1 MAKTRAERITNIEA
15 EIQQLEN
22 QRKKLLQEQKLSG
35 KTGQTAS
42 ASAWERKDRT
52 NRLCKRMGHLESL
65 LPETIALTEEQ
76 FKAFLDKTVANS
88 FGRRILAEIK
98 SQPQTKPAEKQGFL
112 DLPYAQPAKQTTPD
126 AKPGDDADDSGD
138 EYEDTEESG

>member
-22 QRKKLLQEQKLSG
+22 QRKKLLQEQKLR
-35 KTGQTAS
+35 
-42 ASAWERKDRT
+42 ERKDRT

-65 LPETIALTEEQ
+65 LPDTITLTDEQ

-98 SQPQTKPAEKQGFL
+98 SQSGTKPAEKQGFL
-112 DLPYAQPAKQTTPD
+112 DLPYTQPAKPNIPD
-126 AKPGDDADDSGD
+126 AARDDDADDGGD
-138 EYEDTEESG
+138 DNEDTSESG